1 MSFWFWHGLRNGIQ
15 STRYPWAPEKAAGIT
30 PGRPVATG
38 FSSAEESSRAA
49 ANCPDGA
56 IDVDGARAV
65 VDLRACI
72 WCQRCRFGAPNPL
85 EWDASFEWTRTP
97 PTKTAYAPLP
107 DAFARSLHVMVV
119 DAGDCGACLNE
130 VKQLNNPLYNMHR
143 LGIFLTATPRTA
155 DVLLVVG
162 PVSEN
167 MRGPLIKTYEAM
179 PDPKRVLAAGTC
191 AITGGVFG
199 RSFMSAGGV
208 GAVLPVDLEIPGDPP
223 PPLAIIHAL
232 LVISGR
238 TGHSRSFRKR
248 ASAKSSDFGIG
259 GAELS

>member
-15 STRYPWAPEKAAGIT
+15 STRYPSALETAPGVT
-30 PGRPVATG
+30 PGRPLATD
-38 FSSAEESSRAA
+38 FSSAEDASGGA
-49 ANCPDGA
+49 ANCPVGA
-56 IDVDGARAV
+56 IAAHETRAV

-72 WCQRCRFGAPNPL
+72 WCQRCHFGAPNPL
-85 EWDASFEWTRTP
+85 QWDASYEWTAMQDAGSSY
-97 PTKTAYAPLP
+97 KPLP
-107 DAFARSLHVMVV
+107 RAFGRSLHVIVV

-167 MRGPLIKTYEAM
+167 MRGPLLKTYEAM
-179 PDPKRVLAAGTC
+179 PDPKRVVAAGTC

-208 GAVLPVDLEIPGDPP
+208 GSVLPVDLEIPGDPP
-223 PPLAIIHAL
+223 PPLAILHAL
-232 LVISGR
+232 LAVAGR
-238 TGHSRSFRKR
+238 IMRSQT
-248 ASAKSSDFGIG
+248 
-259 GAELS
+259 L

>member
-15 STRYPWAPEKAAGIT
+15 STRYPWAREKAAGVT
-30 PGRPVATG
+30 PGRPLATE

-49 ANCPDGA
+49 ENCPVGA
-56 IDVDGARAV
+56 IAADGTRAV
-65 VDLRACI
+65 VDLRACV

-85 EWDASFEWTRTP
+85 QWDASYEWTGTP
-97 PTKTAYAPLP
+97 RAGTAFTALPT
-107 DAFARSLHVMVV
+107 AFARSLHVIVV

-167 MRGPLIKTYEAM
+167 MRGPLVKTYEAM

-208 GAVLPVDLEIPGDPP
+208 GSVLPVDLEIPGDPP
-223 PPLAIIHAL
+223 PPLAILHAL
-232 LVISGR
+232 LIMAGR
-238 TGHSRSFRKR
+238 TGHSRLFRKHGSA
-248 ASAKSSDFGIG
+248 ASLDFGIG
-259 GAELS
+259 GSELS